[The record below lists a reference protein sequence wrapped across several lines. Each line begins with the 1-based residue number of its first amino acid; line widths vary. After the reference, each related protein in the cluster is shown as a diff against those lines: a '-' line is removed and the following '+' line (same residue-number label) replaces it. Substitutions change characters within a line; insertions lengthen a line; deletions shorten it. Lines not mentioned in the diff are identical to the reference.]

1 MNRLGDQTSPYLLQ
15 HRHNPVDWWPWGS
28 EALAEARSAGK
39 PILLSVGYAA
49 CHWCH
54 VMAHESFEDAETAA
68 VMNELFVNIKVD
80 REERPDVDQIYMQ
93 ALHMLGEQ
101 GGWPLTM
108 FLTPEGEPFWGGT
121 YFPKTAH
128 FGRPAFVAVLKE
140 VARLVREEPGRIAHN
155 RNALLQNLRATVA
168 ASPDASFG
176 GEWLVQ
182 VGSALKRAFDAL
194 HGGLKGAPKFPN
206 PMLLEF
212 LWRWADTQGDTEA
225 GDLFRLSLE
234 QMARGGIHDHLG
246 GGFARYSVDDRWL
259 VPHFEKML
267 YDNAQLLPL
276 LALAAAQTGH
286 TIFKEAAEGIV
297 SWLDREMRMP
307 SGAFAASLDADS
319 EGEEGKAYVW
329 TEAEIDTVLGPD
341 SALFKAVYG
350 VTPTGNWEGH
360 TILNRQ
366 NGFVP
371 DPAQAAKLD
380 DLRQRLLDHRDRR
393 PQPARDDKILADW
406 NGLMIIGLVR
416 AGLLL
421 DRPDWIETA
430 QEAYRFINESMVR
443 DGLLGH
449 SWRDGRLLFPG
460 FATDH
465 AALMLAALTLYE
477 ATGNQHYLEHT
488 DRWKTVLKNHYA
500 DESGLLFLVADSAD
514 DLVVRPRPTMDEAT
528 PNANGL
534 YAEALARLAAFSPSE
549 GVDEEL
555 SMLAGHARVAPLNHA
570 SVLNALDFYIRAAA
584 IIVAGPERKA
594 LLEAARSVPYP
605 NRTIM
610 DVQAVGDLDSGHPAR
625 AQSERAG
632 QGSAFVCRGQ
642 VCSLP
647 ISDPVLL
654 RRALQPSSD
663 AVG

>member
-15 HRHNPVDWWPWGS
+15 HSDNPVDWWPWGS
-28 EALAEARSAGK
+28 QALAEARRVGK

-54 VMAHESFEDAETAA
+54 VMAHESFEDAATAA

-108 FLTPEGEPFWGGT
+108 FLTPEAEPIWGGT
-121 YFPKTAH
+121 YFPKTAQ
-128 FGRPAFVAVLKE
+128 FGRPAFVSVLKE
-140 VARLVREEPGRIAHN
+140 VARLVREEPVRIAHN

-176 GEWLVQ
+176 GQWLGE
-182 VGSALKRAFDAL
+182 VGSALKRAFDPVS
-194 HGGLKGAPKFPN
+194 GGLKGAPKFPN

-212 LWRWADTQGDTEA
+212 LWRWSQAQGDAEA
-225 GDLFRLSLE
+225 EALFQFSLE

-276 LALAAAQTGH
+276 FALAASQTGH

-297 SWLDREMRMP
+297 SWLEREMHMP
-307 SGAFAASLDADS
+307 GGAFAASLDADS

-329 TEAEIDTVLGPD
+329 TEPEIDAILGSD
-341 SALFKAVYG
+341 AALFKAVYG
-350 VTPTGNWEGH
+350 VTPGGNWESH

-366 NGFVP
+366 NDFVP
-371 DPAQAAKLD
+371 DPRQMTKLEG
-380 DLRQRLLDHRDRR
+380 LRERVLDYRNRR

-406 NGLMIIGLVR
+406 NGLVIVGLVR

-421 DRPDWIETA
+421 DRPDWVETA
-430 QEAYRFINESMVR
+430 QGAYRFINESMVR

-477 ATGNQHYLEHT
+477 ATGGARYLDDAVRWRT
-488 DRWKTVLKNHYA
+488 ALKDRYA

-534 YAEALARLAAFSPSE
+534 YAEALARLAALAPFE
-549 GVDEEL
+549 GAGEEL
-555 SMLAGHARVAPLNHA
+555 SMLAGHAKVAPLNHA
-570 SVLNALDFYIRAAA
+570 SILNGLDFHIHGAA
-584 IIVAGPERKA
+584 IVVAGSEREA
-594 LLEAARSVPYP
+594 LLAVARSVPYP

-610 DVQAVGDLDSGHPAR
+610 ELRDVHALAAGHPVR

-632 QGSAFVCRGQ
+632 RGSAFICRGQ
-642 VCSLP
+642 ACSLP
-647 ISDPVLL
+647 ISDPVVLVELL
-654 RRALQPSSD
+654 SPSSD
-663 AVG
+663 KTN